1 MSDDIFDLEAE
12 KKLKKELAALP
23 ESIEPPEYLW
33 GKIQSQLQDPQPLQP
48 ESQIQ
53 RGLNYRWLFYGV
65 AASFLF
71 AFLSLGITV
80 WNQFNATTLIRHL
93 VAHSGNNSNVATVQL
108 ATPINLSDRFKHVS
122 PETRAVVETNMEVIQ
137 TALNQIYGALAQDP
151 DNQDL
156 NDILRETLEQKR
168 KLLETADMLS
178 L

>member
-12 KKLKKELAALP
+12 KRLKKELSALP
-23 ESIEPPEYLW
+23 ESIEPPAYLW
-33 GKIQSQLQDPQPLQP
+33 NEIQAQLQDSQPTP
-48 ESQIQ
+48 TESPLA
-53 RGLNYRWLFYGV
+53 RGPNYRWLFYGV

-93 VAHSGNNSNVATVQL
+93 VAHRDNSSIATTQL
-108 ATPINLSDRFKHVS
+108 ASPINLSDRFKHVS
-122 PETRAVVETNMEVIQ
+122 PETRAVVENNMEVIQ
-137 TALNQIYGALAQDP
+137 QALDQIYMALAHDP

-156 NDILRETLEQKR
+156 NEILRETLEQKR